1 MPTRTPRSCDEVVP
15 ARPHTIMPIILQTI
29 YDTPDLRGSK
39 SVSRDIA
46 LETFGQQGV
55 PNRLHSNC
63 PHTHI
68 VVFCACVARL
78 VALEKPGDAEKE
90 CGTNGRNAMQELY
103 WIIGS
108 LRFGG
113 CFALEAG
120 ATCWK
125 SKSLHRV
132 SFVVSLNFH
141 LLSQFSLALSRCNG
155 HCNSKRTVVNW
166 SIATSVDTIRLLSF
180 ATSRHF
186 SLLPPHTR
194 FPHMPQDDSGEASLI
209 PSDGIVHAPSY
220 PIVPAVIAVLRN
232 SPGAVPDVFA
242 KGESAVVPG
251 ISAVLETS

>member
-1 MPTRTPRSCDEVVP
+1 MYRETLHSRR
-15 ARPHTIMPIILQTI
+15 L
-29 YDTPDLRGSK
+29 GSK
-39 SVSRDIA
+39 VFQINPTPIVHIHTLLFYVPVLHGSLRWKSPEMRRKSA
-46 LETFGQQGV
+46 GQMV
-55 PNRLHSNC
+55 EML
-63 PHTHI
+63 
-68 VVFCACVARL
+68 L
-78 VALEKPGDAEKE
+78 
-90 CGTNGRNAMQELY
+90 QELH

-132 SFVVSLNFH
+132 SFVVSSNFN